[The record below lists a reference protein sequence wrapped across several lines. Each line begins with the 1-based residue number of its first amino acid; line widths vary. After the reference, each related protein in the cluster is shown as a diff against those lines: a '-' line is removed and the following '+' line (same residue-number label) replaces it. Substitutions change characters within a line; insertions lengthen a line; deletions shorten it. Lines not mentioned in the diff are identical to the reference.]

1 MKKVTELQY
10 AMLCKII
17 EDDYTSS
24 NGNAV
29 EALKEGSYG
38 CYTYVNQIIESSQ
51 DRGTATSLIN
61 AGLVKRHNAGT
72 REDCIWLTDDAVEL
86 MRELYIAVAA

>member
-10 AMLCKII
+10 KMLSKII

-24 NGNAV
+24 NGNAL
-29 EALKEGSYG
+29 EALEEGSYG

-51 DRGTATSLIN
+51 DRGTATSLMN
-61 AGLVKRHNAGT
+61 AKLVDRHNAGT
-72 REDCIWLTDDAVEL
+72 REDCIWLTNAGVEL
-86 MRELYIAVAA
+86 MRELYAVA